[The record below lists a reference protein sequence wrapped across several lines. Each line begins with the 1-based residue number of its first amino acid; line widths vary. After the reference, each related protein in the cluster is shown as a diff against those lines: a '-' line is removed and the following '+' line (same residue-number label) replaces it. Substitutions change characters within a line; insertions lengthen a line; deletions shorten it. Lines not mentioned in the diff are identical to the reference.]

1 MIPYETFDTFLL
13 AFILLIG
20 LGLLCVGGDWLAKGA
35 ASLALILKINP
46 VIVGL
51 TIVSISTSMPEM
63 ITAFIAAAGGNSGLA
78 VGNIVGSNLGNAG
91 LILGVAALIYPIT
104 IQNRLVKQEVPLLLI
119 VTVMFTLMSMGGF
132 LAAGEIGRVEGL
144 LLLAG
149 TAGYLFFMVSQ
160 ARRSGPAEEGEI
172 SDELADELKDPLESV
187 GKCAMF
193 ILVGSLFL
201 ALGAEMLVG
210 SAVEIATRIGVNE
223 VLIGLTLVA
232 LGTSLPELA
241 ASIAAALRRQSDII
255 AGNIVGSNIFNMLLI
270 GGSVSTFFPLQV
282 ERRLF
287 VIEFPSMVLLTLLL
301 WFAFYTERKVTRMEG
316 AFLVV
321 LYFVIIGLSSASQM
335 GKILPGI

>member
-1 MIPYETFDTFLL
+1 M
-13 AFILLIG
+13 
-20 LGLLCVGGDWLAKGA
+20 LCVGGDWLAKGA
-35 ASLALILKINP
+35 ASFALILKINP
-46 VIVGL
+46 VVVGL

-132 LAAGEIGRVEGL
+132 LAAGEIGRLEGI

-149 TAGYLFFMVSQ
+149 AAGYLFFMVMQ
-160 ARRSGPAEEGEI
+160 AKRSGPEETTEIGE
-172 SDELADELKDPLESV
+172 ELADELKDPIDSM
-187 GKCAMF
+187 GKCLLF
-193 ILVGSLFL
+193 IIVGSVFL
-201 ALGAEMLVG
+201 AIGAEMLVG
-210 SAVEIATRIGVNE
+210 SSVQIATRLGVSE

-241 ASIAAALRRQSDII
+241 ASAAAALRKQSDII

-301 WFAFYTERKVTRMEG
+301 WFAFYTERKVTRLEG
-316 AFLVV
+316 GFLVT
-321 LYFVIIGLSSASQM
+321 LYFVIIGLSSLSQM